1 MRKTV
6 IMAAAVAA
14 AFLAGCGGKGTR
26 GKAASEAADRY
37 NIEMVFVEG
46 GTFTMGCTEEQGED
60 CYPDTKPAHTVTVS
74 SFYIGKY
81 EVTQAQWKAVMGS
94 AHHVNNEGDDLPV
107 DSVSWDDAQAFI
119 RKLNAETGK
128 VYRLPTEAEWE
139 YAARGGK
146 DGKGY
151 KYAGSNSIDEVAW
164 YEGNSGGETHPVGL
178 KAPNELGL
186 YDMTGNVWE
195 NMCDWYDDYNDSSK
209 TNPVGPIS
217 GKYRSSRGGSWKED
231 TSDNRICVRYVDLPH
246 RSDDKAGF
254 RLVLSPA
261 TEADTGGIWT
271 RFYNNDEMQLAGYI
285 DKYSRVRIEPKFY
298 PRYSPCREF
307 DNIIG
312 VMVIAGED
320 LKGYYLTKAGKII
333 GRDSLYVSHSG
344 NADCETEGFIRFS
357 DNKTKK
363 TGLFDRNGKVV
374 IPAEYDELGNV
385 INGVIIA
392 LRDAEEE
399 CEEGS
404 GCYKTGGSNILIDTS
419 NNVLIEEFPDS
430 YRSYLDFFS
439 MEKSKAPHPDTAVR
453 ESFPANGG
461 GYYSFIDIMKEF
473 KRWIANDMEAALK
486 ADILNPA
493 LKADKNN
500 PNPKKLIDWH
510 ITDYWDHAITD
521 SHGKVGKQEFI
532 VRNFDNLI
540 REARNPD
547 MIHIDETDIYE
558 GYIGNSQKMVFP
570 DIDVIGSD
578 EARYH
583 SHYDYSRTGGGGYTL
598 SGVTVRTDELI
609 LDTEIYRIIGDS
621 YFKEQNYYEAAVY
634 FEKAIESD
642 PDCAAEYYK
651 MEESGKG
658 KGDKPKAEYY
668 KMEESGKE
676 KGEKPKWEKASGE
689 AAKYFRDIIKPDPTK
704 CAASFYGL
712 GEAYIENG
720 DESKGQAFKKKAEQ
734 LGYTPE

>member
-14 AFLAGCGGKGTR
+14 ACLAGCGGKGTR

-46 GTFTMGCTEEQGED
+46 GTFTIGCTEEQGED
-60 CYPDTKPAHTVTVS
+60 CHPDTKPAHTVTVS

-94 AHHVNNEGDDLPV
+94 AHNVENEGDDLPV
-107 DSVSWDDAQAFI
+107 DNVSWNDAQVFI
-119 RKLNAETGK
+119 RKLNAKTGK
-128 VYRLPTEAEWE
+128 VFRLPTEAEWE

-146 DGKGY
+146 GGKGY
-151 KYAGSNSIDEVAW
+151 KYAGSNNIDEVGW
-164 YEGNSGGETHPVGL
+164 YKGNSGGETHPVGQ

-195 NMCDWYDDYNDSSK
+195 NMCNWHEYYNDSAK

-217 GKYRSSRGGSWKED
+217 GKYRVSRSGSWREE
-231 TSDNRICVRYVDLPH
+231 TLDNRISVRFVDTPGN
-246 RSDDKAGF
+246 RDDNCGF

-271 RFYNNDEMQLAGYI
+271 LFYDDETQLAGYM
-285 DKYSRVRIEPKFY
+285 DKYSRVRIEPKFS
-298 PRYSPCREF
+298 RYSPCEEF

-312 VMVIAGED
+312 VMARAGEEWE
-320 LKGYYLTKAGKII
+320 GYYLTKAGKII

-363 TGLFDRNGKVV
+363 TGLFDRNGKTV

-399 CEEGS
+399 CEEDGEHS
-404 GCYKTGGSNILIDTS
+404 GCYKTGGSNMLIDTS

-430 YRSYLDFFS
+430 YRLYLDFFS

-453 ESFPANGG
+453 ESFPAKGG

-500 PNPKKLIDWH
+500 PDPKKLIDWH
-510 ITDYWDHAITD
+510 ITDYWDHAIID
-521 SHGKVGKQEFI
+521 NNGKVGKQKFI

-558 GYIGNSQKMVFP
+558 GYIGNSKKMVFP

-578 EARYH
+578 GGIH
-583 SHYDYSRTGGGGYTL
+583 SHYKYSRTGGGGYTL

-609 LDTEIYRIIGDS
+609 LDTEVYSALGKA
-621 YFKEQNYYEAAVY
+621 YFEGEYYKEAIVY

-642 PDCAAEYYK
+642 PDCA
-651 MEESGKG
+651 
-658 KGDKPKAEYY
+658 AEYY

-689 AAKYFRDIIKPDPTK
+689 AAKYFRDIIKPEPAK
-704 CAASFYGL
+704 CAASFYGM
-712 GEAYIENG
+712 GEAYIEDG

-734 LGYTPE
+734 LGYTP

>member
-14 AFLAGCGGKGTR
+14 AVLAGCGGKGTR
-26 GKAASEAADRY
+26 GKAASEAANPY

-46 GTFTMGCTEEQGED
+46 GTFTMGCTEEQGSD

-94 AHHVNNEGDDLPV
+94 AHNVENEGDDLPV
-107 DSVSWDDAQAFI
+107 DNVSWEDAQVFI
-119 RKLNAETGK
+119 RKMNAKTGK
-128 VYRLPTEAEWE
+128 VFRLPTEAEWE

-151 KYAGSNSIDEVAW
+151 KYAGSNNIDEVAW
-164 YEGNSGGETHPVGL
+164 YEGNSGGETHPVGQ

-195 NMCDWYDDYNDSSK
+195 NMNNWHDDYNDSAK

-217 GKYRSSRGGSWKED
+217 GKYRVGRGGSWREGTLENRVSVRFVD
-231 TSDNRICVRYVDLPH
+231 TPGNRDDNCGL
-246 RSDDKAGF
+246 

-271 RFYNNDEMQLAGYI
+271 SFYNDNMRLAGYM
-285 DKYSRVRIEPKFY
+285 DKYSRVRIEPKFSR
-298 PRYSPCREF
+298 PPFPCKEF

-312 VMVIAGED
+312 VAEDVGED
-320 LKGYYLTKAGKII
+320 WKGYYLTKAGKIL
-333 GRDSLYVSHSG
+333 GKDSLYLSRGST
-344 NADCETEGFIRFS
+344 DCETEGFIRFS
-357 DNKTKK
+357 DNTTNKI
-363 TGLFDRNGKVV
+363 GLFNRNGKVV
-374 IPAEYDELGNV
+374 IPAEYDRLGKV

-399 CEEGS
+399 CEEDGEHS
-404 GCYKTGGSNILIDTS
+404 GCYKTGGSNTLIDTS
-419 NNVLIEEFPDS
+419 NNVLIEEFPDG

-439 MEKSKAPHPDTAVR
+439 MEKSKTPHPDTTVR
-453 ESFPANGG
+453 ESFPAKGG
-461 GYYSFIDIMKEF
+461 GYYSFIDIEKEF
-473 KRWIANDMEAALK
+473 KRWLDNDLEAALK

-493 LKADKNN
+493 LKADKKN
-500 PNPKKLIDWH
+500 PNPKKLIGWH
-510 ITDYWDHAITD
+510 ITNYWDHYID
-521 SHGKVGKQEFI
+521 DGHGKVFRQEFI
-532 VRNFDNLI
+532 VRNYDNLI
-540 REARNPD
+540 REARKHD
-547 MIHIDETDIYE
+547 QISIESDIYDK
-558 GYIGNSQKMVFP
+558 YNGNSMKMVFP

-578 EARYH
+578 EGERGGYN
-583 SHYDYSRTGGGGYTL
+583 SHYEYSRTGDGGYTL
-598 SGVTVRTDELI
+598 SYVTIRTDELI
-609 LDTEIYRIIGDS
+609 LDTELYSILGDS
-621 YFKEQNYYEAAVY
+621 YFKNQAYYEAAVY

-642 PDCAAEYYK
+642 PDCA
-651 MEESGKG
+651 
-658 KGDKPKAEYY
+658 AEYY

-689 AAKYFRDIIKPDPTK
+689 AAKYFRDIIKTDPAK
-704 CAASFYGL
+704 CAASFYSM

-720 DESKGQAFKKKAEQ
+720 DESKGQAFKKKAEE
-734 LGYTPE
+734 LGYTPD